1 MVDFSQLVSIED
13 QEQRKK
19 KCRYYTFLQQRHLC
33 LTNIFCLHA
42 TLFILEYITHHAIH
56 YFLSIYFTYISD
68 RQQEILSEKNVD
80 FFILLR
86 YIIEKG
92 SSFLPLVYHVFL
104 SGVLASFFVFNHY
117 FSVTSAWS
125 AASLLSVRNLGLSLS
140 SILIF
145 DLSLEYLIKLITSR
159 RLVWNFSR
167 SSSVRVAGWIR

>member
-1 MVDFSQLVSIED
+1 MQPCSSLNISRIM
-13 QEQRKK
+13 
-19 KCRYYTFLQQRHLC
+19 RYIISY
-33 LTNIFCLHA
+33 
-42 TLFILEYITHHAIH
+42 LFILHIYRTDSKK
-56 YFLSIYFTYISD
+56 FL
-68 RQQEILSEKNVD
+68 EKNVD

>member
-1 MVDFSQLVSIED
+1 MNISRIM
-13 QEQRKK
+13 
-19 KCRYYTFLQQRHLC
+19 RYIISY
-33 LTNIFCLHA
+33 
-42 TLFILEYITHHAIH
+42 LFILHIYRTDSKK
-56 YFLSIYFTYISD
+56 FLA
-68 RQQEILSEKNVD
+68 EKNVD